1 MTLTKVINPYFTVD
15 FQPYRVMNMAPTTQ
29 LTSPKRT
36 IKSVAV
42 LGSGVMGSQIA
53 MHFANAGFKV
63 LLLDRAPEFLTPQ
76 QEAKG
81 LSLQHPEVA
90 NDIVEQSV
98 QAAIK
103 LQPNPLYHQ
112 SFIHRITRGNFTQH
126 LPLIAQA
133 DWIIEV
139 VIEDLV
145 IKRGLYE
152 QVEKFRKPGT
162 LITSNTSGIPIRL
175 LAEGRSAD
183 FKANFAGVHFF
194 NPPRYLKL
202 VEIIPIAET
211 ATDVVLFLEQFIALH
226 LGKDTVICNDTP
238 AFIANRIGVFSI
250 MYTLK
255 LMEEFGFTVEE
266 IDYLTGPIIG
276 RPKSATF
283 RTADVVG
290 IDTLAK
296 VSAGLYQVLLQDEQ
310 REVFRIPNYVLH
322 LVDAKS
328 FGDKSGKGFYTKTKN
343 EKGETEI
350 KFLDIVSLEYQLK
363 SGQLFPQFKKISQ
376 ESTVT
381 KRIGL
386 LLKQEGKIGQFYQKL
401 FGGLFAYAANRM
413 PEISNT
419 VSKIDIAI
427 KAGFGWEIG
436 IFELWDAIGFN
447 VGKNLIENH
456 SLGLSSW
463 LSDFEKSGNVNFY
476 QAEAAHWFQNT
487 WNENKG
493 SSGAQISFNVKYLV
507 STTNEVWKN
516 ADVSLNHIGDGILKL
531 SFHSKMN
538 VMGSEV
544 MAGLAQSITIA
555 EKHYEGIVI
564 SNEGDNFSLGANLV
578 IPYMLACDGEW
589 EQLDLLIQQFQQG
602 MRQVRNAIIP
612 IVVAPNGMAL
622 GGACELMLHATAV
635 QPIAELYTGLVEFGV
650 GLIPAGGGTKEM
662 ARRVSDRTLAGDVE
676 LNVLQ
681 QVYLNIATAKV
692 SGSAYE
698 AVDLHYIRKSDAIT
712 MNRNKQLFDAK
723 ATALRL
729 ANQGFVGQQETPI
742 RVQGKTGLAGLLVGA
757 QQMFEGKY
765 ISAHDKLI
773 AEKLAY
779 VICGGALSAPQ
790 NVSEQYLLNLER
802 EAFLSLLG
810 EPKTLE
816 RINGVLIGKKAVRN

>member
-1 MTLTKVINPYFTVD
+1 
-15 FQPYRVMNMAPTTQ
+15 MNIAPTTQ
-29 LTSPKRT
+29 LTNPKRT

-63 LLLDRAPEFLTPQ
+63 LLLDRAPDFLTPQ

-81 LSLQHPEVA
+81 LTLQHPEVTNA
-90 NDIVEQSV
+90 IVEQSV
-98 QAAIK
+98 QAAVK

-139 VIEDLV
+139 VIEDIA

-162 LITSNTSGIPIRL
+162 LVTSNTSGIPIHL
-175 LAEGRSAD
+175 LAEGRSDD
-183 FKANFAGVHFF
+183 FKAHFSGVHFF

-211 ATDVVLFLEQFIALH
+211 ETDVVLFLEQFIALH
-226 LGKDTVICNDTP
+226 LGKDTVVCNDTP

-296 VSAGLYQVLLQDEQ
+296 VSTGLYQVLLQDEQ
-310 REVFRIPNYVLH
+310 REVFRIPNYVQH

-328 FGDKSGKGFYTKTKN
+328 FGDKSGKGFYTKSKSAN
-343 EKGETEI
+343 GEAEI
-350 KFLDIVSLEYQLK
+350 NFLDSISLEYKLK
-363 SGQLFPQFKKISQ
+363 SSQLFPQLKKVSQ
-376 ESTVT
+376 EASVT
-381 KRIGL
+381 KRIVL

-436 IFELWDAIGFN
+436 IFELWDAIGYN
-447 VGKNLIENH
+447 AGKVLIENQT
-456 SLGLSSW
+456 LSAW
-463 LSDFEKSGNVNFY
+463 LSDFEKAGNVEFY
-476 QAEAAHWFQNT
+476 QAEAAQWFQNI
-487 WNENKG
+487 WNQNKV
-493 SSGAQISFNVKYLV
+493 ATTAPISFNAKYLV

-516 ADVSLNHIGDGILKL
+516 AEVSLNHIGDGILKL

-544 MAGLAQSITIA
+544 MEGLAQSITIA

-564 SNEGDNFSLGANLV
+564 ANGGDNFSLGANLV

-589 EQLDLLIQQFQQG
+589 EQIDLLIQQFQQG
-602 MRQVRNAIIP
+602 MLRVKYASIP
-612 IVVAPNGMAL
+612 IVVAPHGMAL

-635 QPIAELYTGLVEFGV
+635 QPISELYTGLVEFGV

-662 ARRVSDRTLAGDVE
+662 AKRISDRTIPGDVE

-681 QVYLNIATAKV
+681 QVFMNIATAKV
-692 SGSAYE
+692 SGSAIE
-698 AVDLHYIRKSDAIT
+698 AVDLHYLRKSDAIT
-712 MNRNKQLFDAK
+712 MNRSKQLFDAK
-723 ATALRL
+723 ITTLRL
-729 ANQGFVGQQETPI
+729 ANQGFAPQQEKPI

-773 AEKLAY
+773 AEKLAF

-790 NVSEQYLLNLER
+790 LVSEQYLLDLER

-810 EPKTLE
+810 EAKTLE
-816 RINGVLIGKKAVRN
+816 RINGVLTGKKAVRN

>member
-1 MTLTKVINPYFTVD
+1 MSTATEPTITKRII
-15 FQPYRVMNMAPTTQ
+15 
-29 LTSPKRT
+29 RT
-36 IKSVAV
+36 VAV

-63 LLLDRAPEFLTPQ
+63 LLLDRAPEQLTPQ

-81 LSLQHPEVA
+81 LTLQHPDVA
-90 NDIVEQSV
+90 NLIVEQSV

-112 SFIHRITRGNFTQH
+112 SFINRITRGNFSQH
-126 LPLIAQA
+126 LSLIAGA

-139 VIEDLV
+139 VIEDLA

-162 LITSNTSGIPIRL
+162 LVTSNTSGIPIHL

-211 ATDVVLFLEQFIALH
+211 ETDVVFFLEQFIALYI
-226 LGKDTVICNDTP
+226 GKDTVVCNDTP

-250 MYTLK
+250 MYTLN

-290 IDTLAK
+290 IDTLVK
-296 VSAGLYQVLLQDEQ
+296 VSAGLHQVLESDEQ
-310 REVFRIPNYVLH
+310 REVFRIPQYVQH
-322 LVDAKS
+322 LVDSKS
-328 FGDKSGKGFYTKTKN
+328 FGDKSGKGFYTKSKSAT
-343 EKGETEI
+343 GETEI
-350 KFLDIVSLEYQLK
+350 KFLDIISLEYKLK
-363 SGQLFPQFKKISQ
+363 SDRLFPEMRAIAQ
-376 ESTVT
+376 EPSLP
-381 KRIGL
+381 KRVGKAL
-386 LLKQEGKIGQFYQKL
+386 QLEGKTGQFYQKL
-401 FGGLFAYAANRM
+401 FGGLFAYAVNRI

-419 VSKIDIAI
+419 VSKIDVAI
-427 KAGFGWEIG
+427 KAGFGWELG
-436 IFELWDAIGFN
+436 VFELWDALGFDA
-447 VGKNLIENH
+447 GKQLITQQLL
-456 SLGLSSW
+456 SLNPWFSE
-463 LSDFEKSGNVNFY
+463 FEKSGFSNFS
-476 QAEAAHWFQNT
+476 QAETAQWFQNYYSD
-487 WNENKG
+487 NKVIDQ
-493 SSGAQISFNVKYLV
+493 APIAFNAKYLV
-507 STTNEVWKN
+507 SSTKQVWRN
-516 ADVSLNHIGDGILKL
+516 TDVSLHHIGDGILHL

-544 MAGLAQSITIA
+544 MAGISYSVSLA

-564 SNEGDNFSLGANLV
+564 ANGGDNFSLGANLV

-602 MRQVRNAIIP
+602 MHRVKFAGIP
-612 IVVAPNGMAL
+612 IVVAPHGMAL

-635 QPIAELYTGLVEFGV
+635 QATAELYTGLVEFGV

-662 ARRVSDRTLAGDVE
+662 AKRISDRTLPGDVE

-681 QVYLNIATAKV
+681 QVYMNIATAKV

-698 AVDLHYIRKSDAIT
+698 AVDLHYLKKTDVIS

-729 ANQGFVGQQETPI
+729 ANQGFVPQQETPI

-790 NVSEQYLLNLER
+790 NVSEQYLLDLER

-810 EPKTLE
+810 ESKTLE
-816 RINGVLIGKKAVRN
+816 RINGVLTGKKVVRN